1 MIKAKTRFLGGVI
14 TVKPDIFEVF
24 YFQSQ
29 AEAARQ
35 LDISQGNIPQVIK
48 GRYNTAGGYWFCH
61 ADENAVEKAREKFG

>member
-1 MIKAKTRFLGGVI
+1 MRF
-14 TVKPDIFEVF
+14 F

-48 GRYNTAGGYWFCH
+48 GRYNTAGGYWFCY
-61 ADENAVEKAREKFG
+61 ADENAVENTRKKFGNELAEKVDKLLNGK